1 MVWKQPWGARLPTS
15 SLWESKQHPLGK
27 RVRGAVSKWRI
38 SLEEEGKGG
47 SATKGGALPCL
58 CDRRQIRA
66 GLWAVP
72 GKPGMRGNK
81 GFIPH
86 A

>member
-1 MVWKQPWGARLPTS
+1 MG
-15 SLWESKQHPLGK
+15 SKATNLFFVGIKTVPLGK
-27 RVRGAVSKWRI
+27 EVRGAVSKWRI

-47 SATKGGALPCL
+47 SATKGGALHCL

-72 GKPGMRGNK
+72 ANQE
-81 GFIPH
+81 
-86 A
+86 